1 MKNKPRPTEYKFSRK
16 DGKIYLN
23 WRFGSNYGF
32 SKGLNADDYM
42 WCFSGL
48 ITEEDVKTKLTPKQY
63 SKFKADDDGPFIS
76 PPIDPKKH
84 NEIQRKRNKA

>member
-16 DGKIYLN
+16 EDKIYLY
-23 WRFGSNYGF
+23 WRFGFGYGF
-32 SKGLNADDYM
+32 GKGLKDDDYM

-48 ITEEDVKTKLTPKQY
+48 ITEEDVKNRLTPKQY
-63 SKFKADDDGPFIS
+63 VKFKAGHNGPFIS

-84 NEIQRKRNKA
+84 NEIQRKRNKS